1 MIKSNRI
8 KLIYL
13 IFFSESFASINIP
26 LVAVWMS
33 TLTEDEVER
42 FRALKSSF
50 SEEQKAKDE
59 MVDAAD
65 YAIFS
70 DARNLDNERM
80 AKDREWAE
88 LLDRHVL
95 MQKEERYTEFA
106 NSLQGNNNDY
116 FNNRFRFTNGI
127 KALNFRNL
135 LFVPFIL

>member
-1 MIKSNRI
+1 
-8 KLIYL
+8 
-13 IFFSESFASINIP
+13 
-26 LVAVWMS
+26 MS

-106 NSLQGNNNDY
+106 NSLQGNNYNY
-116 FNNRFRFTNGI
+116 FINRFRIANGI
-127 KALNFRNL
+127 KDLNFRNL
-135 LFVPFIL
+135 LLFL

>member
-1 MIKSNRI
+1 MMIVDADAKLNREQVLFQKFLRENRFRLASNGI
-8 KLIYL
+8 TPPAE
-13 IFFSESFASINIP
+13 IFSSINIP

-88 LLDRHVL
+88 LLDRH
-95 MQKEERYTEFA
+95 
-106 NSLQGNNNDY
+106 
-116 FNNRFRFTNGI
+116 
-127 KALNFRNL
+127 
-135 LFVPFIL
+135 

>member
-1 MIKSNRI
+1 MMIVDADAKLNREQVLFQKFLRENRFRLASNGI
-8 KLIYL
+8 TPPAE
-13 IFFSESFASINIP
+13 IFSSESFASINIP

-88 LLDRHVL
+88 LLDRHK
-95 MQKEERYTEFA
+95 QRF
-106 NSLQGNNNDY
+106 LQRKDQW
-116 FNNRFRFTNGI
+116 TSD
-127 KALNFRNL
+127 
-135 LFVPFIL
+135 PD